1 MEKKNS
7 EKEIVSEIK
16 NLIISESSMS
26 YGERKTLEKFIVKI
40 NQGQSFNESIGILL
54 SGLQRI
60 EKSESSV
67 NLSPNVKII
76 FDDLKEKYEVPVA
89 KTGIGV
95 ALHPKLSNTQWFW
108 MMLFFIILVILM
120 FTGKLNFIFEFTE
133 KYLN

>member
-1 MEKKNS
+1 MERKNS

-120 FTGKLNFIFEFTE
+120 FTGKLNFFFEFTE